1 MAVKLVLLRKWKEVI
16 FILIFCVFCTE
27 NWAQG
32 VHNKA
37 EFKESDIYATFDE
50 VEEKPEFPGGQ
61 GEFYKFIGRTFKVSP
76 EAKKNKVKGKAFV
89 QFVIE
94 KDGSLSSFKVV
105 KDLGFGVGDEAIRVL
120 KLSPKWIAGA
130 VDGKAVRV
138 KYDLPITIN

>member
-1 MAVKLVLLRKWKEVI
+1 MAAKLVLLRKSKEVI
-16 FILIFCVFCTE
+16 FILIFCVFCTQS
-27 NWAQG
+27 WAQG

-37 EFKESDIYATFDE
+37 EFKEKDIYSTFDE
-50 VEEKPEFPGGQ
+50 VQEKPEFPGGQ
-61 GEFYKFIGRTFKVSP
+61 TAFYKFIGTTFKVSA

-89 QFVIE
+89 QFIIE

-130 VDGKAVRV
+130 VGGKAVRV